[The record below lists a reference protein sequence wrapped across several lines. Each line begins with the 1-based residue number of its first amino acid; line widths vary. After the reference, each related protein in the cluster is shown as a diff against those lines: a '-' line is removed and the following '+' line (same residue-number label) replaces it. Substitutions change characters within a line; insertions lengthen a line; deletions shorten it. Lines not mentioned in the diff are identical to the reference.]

1 MKNLTQK
8 IKDNFVFYS
17 IIFVI
22 IAGFIGFIVV
32 DKNSPNGGNNK
43 PVDIVSQEEKDAGIN
58 RSTVDEVKTKIAAGG
73 TYTFIVGS
81 DTCGACI
88 MYKENLKELASE
100 EKIKLDYV
108 DLMTAS
114 EDEVLN
120 LFKEIDFDISE
131 GFSTPTTIIVED
143 GKLKDTVVGA
153 VDVKTLLEEHG
164 EDLNKMKNAA
174 E

>member
-1 MKNLTQK
+1 MKNLKQN
-8 IKDNFVFYS
+8 IKDNLFFYG
-17 IIFVI
+17 IIFLI
-22 IAGFIGFIVV
+22 ISAFTGFIIVSKV
-32 DKNSPNGGNNK
+32 SPDKLKDESLE
-43 PVDIVSQEEKDAGIN
+43 VVSQEEKDAGIN
-58 RSTVDEVKTKIAAGG
+58 RSTVDEVKSKIAEGG

-88 MYKENLKELASE
+88 IYKESLKELASE
-100 EKIKLDYV
+100 EKIKLDYI
-108 DLMTAS
+108 DLMTAE

-120 LFKEIDFDISE
+120 LFEEIEFDISE

-143 GKLKDTVVGA
+143 GKLKDTIVGA

-164 EDLNKMKNAA
+164 EDLNKMKSSA